1 MRKKFV
7 VCLNQEERET
17 LERLVKTGNAPARKQ
32 TRAWILLKSD
42 AAEDAPNWSYEQ
54 VCQAY
59 NVSQVTVYQVR
70 KAYVEHGLEKAI
82 NRKKPEREYEHCL
95 DGEAEAHL
103 IALACSEA
111 PEGQERWTLRLLQD
125 RMIKL
130 EYVEDVSH
138 ETIRTTHKKTNLSL
152 DFCTLRKE

>member
-7 VCLNQEERET
+7 VSLSQGEREI
-17 LERLVKTGNAPARKQ
+17 LERLVKTGNAPARKL

-42 AAEDAPNWSYEQ
+42 ATKDAPNWSYEQ

-70 KAYVEHGLEKAI
+70 KAYVEQGLEKAI
-82 NRKKPEREYEHCL
+82 NRKKPEREYIHCL

-103 IALACSEA
+103 VALACSEA
-111 PEGQERWTLRLLQD
+111 PEGQDRWTLRLLRD

-138 ETIRTTHKKTNLSL
+138 ETIRTTLKKTNLSL
-152 DFCTLRKE
+152 G